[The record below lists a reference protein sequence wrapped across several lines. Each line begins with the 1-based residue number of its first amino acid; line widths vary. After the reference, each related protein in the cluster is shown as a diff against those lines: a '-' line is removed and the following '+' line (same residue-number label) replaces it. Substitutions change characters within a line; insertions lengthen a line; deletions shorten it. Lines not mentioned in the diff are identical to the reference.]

1 MKRPPRFYLFFT
13 AILAIDLSLAS
24 CVQSYTP
31 KTIGQVSSV
40 EFGSNDD
47 TTDFCDISGC
57 PSGGVL
63 VSMWTKVTGLAP
75 VGGYS
80 DWLHT
85 NMNTLWLKGDRW
97 KVVGLVGNVHLIDGV
112 PNYNANF
119 MVFAT
124 TVDNMYY
131 GGDFCTN
138 YQSGL
143 TTSIV
148 SDWVWVA
155 WQAVVNPDKSVTFR
169 QWVKFGIDGPVL
181 PAGAFYSDPA
191 YEEIATR
198 KAMYDV
204 LILPENGYPKAL
216 GDTWNPTDFT
226 SIQIGQH
233 DSYLCHVR
241 IEARSAVPTTAY
253 LDTISR
259 LNAADPSAWADY
271 ELNWVDGAPN
281 LKDRSGHHRDLTI
294 HSGGVL
300 KEGPLSPSF

>member
-1 MKRPPRFYLFFT
+1 MKRSPLFNFFFT
-13 AILAIDLSLAS
+13 LVVVVNLSLTS
-24 CVQSYTP
+24 CVQSFTP
-31 KTIGQVSSV
+31 KTVGQVSSV
-40 EFGSNDD
+40 EFGSENDM
-47 TTDFCDISGC
+47 TDFCDISGC

-75 VGGYS
+75 VNGYS

-124 TVDNMYY
+124 TNDNMYY

-155 WQAVVNPDKSVTFR
+155 WQAIVNPDKSVTFR
-169 QWVKFGIDGPVL
+169 QWVKFGIDGDVL
-181 PAGAFYSDPA
+181 PAGAYYSNPA
-191 YEEIATR
+191 YEEKATR
-198 KAMYDV
+198 DAIAAILV
-204 LILPENGYPKAL
+204 LPENGYPPSL
-216 GDTWNPTDFT
+216 ISTWNPSDFT

-233 DSYLCHVR
+233 HGYLCHVR

-253 LDTISR
+253 LDGLSR
-259 LNAADPSAWADY
+259 LNSADATAWADY

-281 LKDRSGHHRDLTI
+281 LKDRSGHNRDLTI
-294 HSGGVL
+294 HAGGTL
-300 KEGPLSPSF
+300 REGPLSPSF